1 MKFLVVSKCLNCMV
15 GNQVLSNKYVFD
27 FYFFKVVFMVW
38 LQTIFKTT
46 REVLILWLEK
56 YISKCFQVLDIRDNE
71 ITVLKKAAWLN
82 AIVSFIWTSVPFIV
96 TLATFATYV
105 LIDENNVLDA
115 QKAFV
120 TLSYMNIL
128 RMPLSK

>member
-1 MKFLVVSKCLNCMV
+1 M
-15 GNQVLSNKYVFD
+15 
-27 FYFFKVVFMVW
+27 
-38 LQTIFKTT
+38 
-46 REVLILWLEK
+46 
-56 YISKCFQVLDIRDNE
+56 
-71 ITVLKKAAWLN
+71 
-82 AIVSFIWTSVPFIV
+82 PFIV

-128 RMPLSK
+128 RMPLSKYLKKNHAIKSNFNFCLFNYYYFNLLVVLPYMIITLVQANVSLSRINKYMNNEELDTKAVGKNYYALL

>member
-1 MKFLVVSKCLNCMV
+1 M
-15 GNQVLSNKYVFD
+15 
-27 FYFFKVVFMVW
+27 
-38 LQTIFKTT
+38 
-46 REVLILWLEK
+46 WLEK

>member
-1 MKFLVVSKCLNCMV
+1 M
-15 GNQVLSNKYVFD
+15 
-27 FYFFKVVFMVW
+27 
-38 LQTIFKTT
+38 
-46 REVLILWLEK
+46 
-56 YISKCFQVLDIRDNE
+56 DIRDNE

-128 RMPLSK
+128 RMPLSKTKNPLNNYNEY

>member
-1 MKFLVVSKCLNCMV
+1 M
-15 GNQVLSNKYVFD
+15 
-27 FYFFKVVFMVW
+27 
-38 LQTIFKTT
+38 
-46 REVLILWLEK
+46 
-56 YISKCFQVLDIRDNE
+56 
-71 ITVLKKAAWLN
+71 KKAAWLN

-128 RMPLSK
+128 RMPLSKVKNPIAV

>member
-1 MKFLVVSKCLNCMV
+1 M
-15 GNQVLSNKYVFD
+15 
-27 FYFFKVVFMVW
+27 
-38 LQTIFKTT
+38 
-46 REVLILWLEK
+46 WLEK
-56 YISKCFQVLDIRDNE
+56 YVSKCFQILDIRDNE

>member
-1 MKFLVVSKCLNCMV
+1 M
-15 GNQVLSNKYVFD
+15 
-27 FYFFKVVFMVW
+27 
-38 LQTIFKTT
+38 
-46 REVLILWLEK
+46 WLEK
-56 YISKCFQVLDIRDNE
+56 YISKCFQILDIRDNE

>member
-1 MKFLVVSKCLNCMV
+1 M
-15 GNQVLSNKYVFD
+15 
-27 FYFFKVVFMVW
+27 
-38 LQTIFKTT
+38 
-46 REVLILWLEK
+46 
-56 YISKCFQVLDIRDNE
+56 DIRDNE

-128 RMPLSK
+128 RMPLSKTKKPSYLCTTGCSIWIVTKVNECFGYIYSIRHFFLQIYDVNVYTF